1 MRVRRAGPPLLGA
14 LASLLLGVS
23 SAPGSPPATAGRPT
37 IEVLHKAL
45 VPYPPVRGEPLVA
58 IVAFV
63 VKPAGGGTAPVPIDL
78 TLSIEQEGRVLAR
91 SRPHRF
97 EAMPFERSEA
107 RRSFTPAAPGDYTVR
122 LRLECLGGATEALLP
137 LRVTATAAEAAA
149 TARRIDCTHLRGSA
163 ARIDPATGEPSCVCD
178 PGTVRNASGT
188 ECVTCADAFRSFR
201 EATQRDDFGE
211 AERILSDTPA
221 CAWPS
226 SARDALEARRRLYQ
240 ERVCAGAELE
250 IMAALNADDLDR
262 TSTLLSD
269 ATGRGCA
276 VGPAFLTSFQRRLD
290 QKRAAARAAADGA
303 RDRGRSSVSAETWR
317 RLSSLAAW
325 AQSVGPRGMGAPPP
339 GGRAAPGAVPYAP
352 PSPRQASAPRTGT
365 TFGPPSAQT
374 SGASEA
380 ECRRRLC
387 PMCETNVNLL
397 GVSVSEEC
405 TRCLASKKTAL
416 ADCMRGGPGSGGG
429 GGGGA
434 SVPGRRAAGAPAAG
448 EACYVGASWGEPPR
462 YAVACDSG
470 DGPGPWKLAGS
481 GYNVLVLGPVSWK
494 DCAAFMRARGVRG
507 W

>member
-14 LASLLLGVS
+14 LASLLLGAS

-58 IVAFV
+58 IVAFI
-63 VKPAGGGTAPVPIDL
+63 VKPADGGTTAVPVDL

-97 EAMPFERSEA
+97 EARPFEPSEA

-137 LRVTATAAEAAA
+137 LRVTAAEAAA
-149 TARRIDCTHLRGSA
+149 TARRIDCSHLRGSA

-178 PGTVRNASGT
+178 PGTMRNAAGT
-188 ECVTCADAFRSFR
+188 ECVTCADVFRSFR
-201 EATQRDDFGE
+201 EATQRDDFAE

-226 SARDALEARRRLYQ
+226 SARDALEAQRLLYQ
-240 ERVCAGAELE
+240 ERACAGIELE

-276 VGPAFLTSFQRRLD
+276 VGPAFLASFQRRLD
-290 QKRAAARAAADGA
+290 QKKATARAAADDA
-303 RDRGRSSVSAETWR
+303 RDRRRSAVSVETWR
-317 RLSSLAAW
+317 RLSNLAAW
-325 AQSVGPRGMGAPPP
+325 AQSVGPRGMSAPPP
-339 GGRAAPGAVPYAP
+339 GGQTAPGAVPYAP
-352 PSPRQASAPRTGT
+352 PSPRNASVPSSGT
-365 TFGPPSAQT
+365 TSGHGSAQG
-374 SGASEA
+374 SGASEV
-380 ECRRRLC
+380 ECRRRFC

-397 GVSVSEEC
+397 GVSVSEDC
-405 TRCLASKKTAL
+405 TRCLASKKTAI
-416 ADCMRGGPGSGGG
+416 ADCTRGGPGRGGSGS
-429 GGGGA
+429 GGA
-434 SVPGRRAAGAPAAG
+434 SAPGGRAAGAPAAG

-494 DCAAFMRARGVRG
+494 ECAAFMRARRVPG